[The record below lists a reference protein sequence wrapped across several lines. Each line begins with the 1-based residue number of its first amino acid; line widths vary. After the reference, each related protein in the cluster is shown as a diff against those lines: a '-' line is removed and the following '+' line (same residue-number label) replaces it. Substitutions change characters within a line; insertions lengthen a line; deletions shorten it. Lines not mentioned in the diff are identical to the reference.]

1 MRQNQRILFSFLC
14 QLMYTTR
21 DNITRF
27 IEPYREMKFMF
38 QKLKKK
44 LKDQRG
50 FTLIELLAVIV
61 ILGIIAAIAVPSIMK
76 IVDNSKRD
84 AHVANAQ
91 QLINSAKLGVAD
103 NDPDY
108 KPSSL
113 GDGGKKTVKLS
124 QVVTDGYLEAVKD
137 PDGGAAYVDTSVVV
151 ITELTAGKYTYSV
164 FLDGSKRDIGTAAD
178 PELESALQRSVV
190 TP

>member
-1 MRQNQRILFSFLC
+1 
-14 QLMYTTR
+14 
-21 DNITRF
+21 
-27 IEPYREMKFMF
+27 MKLMF
-38 QKLKKK
+38 QTLKNK
-44 LKDQRG
+44 LKDQKG

-108 KPSSL
+108 KPTAL
-113 GDGGKKTVKLS
+113 GAPGEVEVLMTTVVS
-124 QVVTDGYLEAVKD
+124 DGYLETNKD
-137 PDGGAAYVDTSVVV
+137 PDGGAAYESGSKVV
-151 ITELTAGKYTYSV
+151 ITETTAGKYTYSV
-164 FLDGSKRDIGTAAD
+164 FLDGSKRDIGTDVA
-178 PELESALQRSVV
+178 PKLESELQRSVV